1 MPVSQQF
8 LDFYRHAP
16 SPAIANMIFGAYYV
30 IAEVTELIWRKGL
43 SRSERLT
50 PPNRPGAIFF
60 YGILKFLA
68 SA

>member
-1 MPVSQQF
+1 
-8 LDFYRHAP
+8 
-16 SPAIANMIFGAYYV
+16 MIFGAYYV
-30 IAEVTELIWRKGL
+30 IAEVTEVIWRKGL